1 MAAAL
6 LGGLPEIHDIAVD
19 LSAQPGMM
27 GHVPAELRPT
37 RPLVGRASEIRQLC
51 ASLGLDEP
59 PPARRAATTGPGGV
73 VLLAGDAG
81 VGKSRLLAELGDLAR
96 ERDWRVLIGH
106 CVDFGES
113 ALPYLPFSELF
124 GRLAAESPAIAD
136 ALIEAQPAI
145 QRLMPSARLRADG
158 AVGHGQSVDRA
169 ELFEAVHAAI
179 EHLAGSAPLL
189 LLVEDVHWADQ
200 STREMLSF
208 LFARGFRERVGIA
221 ASYRTDD
228 LHRKHPLRTSAAEW
242 ARLPGVERLQLSR
255 LSDADVRTLIQS
267 LSRGTLAENDIYSI
281 VERAEGNAFFT
292 EELVGAA
299 QVGKWTLPGDL
310 VDLLLVRIDQLDD
323 AARQVVRASSA
334 AGRRV
339 SHDLLSRVV
348 DLDAGALD
356 SSLRVAVERN
366 VLVPV
371 GDDSYAFRHAL
382 LAEAVYDDLLP
393 GERLRLHKAY
403 VAALGSID
411 VASSAAEIARH
422 AKAAHDL
429 PTALRASIEAGD
441 EAMSVGGPD
450 EAARHYETAL
460 ELLGADEFAAGADTS
475 DVDAVDLVVKA
486 SEAITAAG
494 HPYRAV
500 ELLRDQIDHR
510 ADGVA
515 DLDHAR
521 LLLAL
526 ATASLLTDGQFD
538 TLDVTTRA
546 LQLMPDGDPTPLRAQ
561 LLSLHARAHAASGHD
576 TEAARWAND
585 ALAISNGLRL
595 HAIVSE
601 ATTTLSMIDKRAG
614 DPDASRKALAAIVA
628 AARDEGD
635 VMAELRGLHNLGYI
649 HYEQARLDE
658 AQEVYETAVRRAAQA
673 GRPWAPYGLDARVLA
688 AVTSYIR
695 GDWDATLRITDVSGQ
710 APPILAESALSSVA
724 MMVHAGRGDDGADA
738 PLAQARKVWGR
749 DGMIAVVAGSAAI
762 DVYGD
767 RGDLDHSI
775 AIHDETVDEVSRL
788 WQNTLFQA
796 RVRLSALMIGQ
807 LASAAAHAP
816 TAEREDL
823 AKRAD
828 GLLNIALDT
837 FETHAR
843 KGRMMGPEGKAWRQR
858 AVAEHLRLRWLASL
872 GGAAEDELIGAW
884 RETVAAFEAMGHVF
898 ESARSQARLAAVL
911 RAAGEPAQAQPLVD
925 QARATARRLKSEPLQ
940 RELRSLG
947 GPGQRRPSESSAT
960 ALTPRER
967 EILALVADG
976 RSNGEIAKLLF
987 ISAKTVSVHVSN
999 ILSKLGASG
1008 RTEAAALA
1016 RREGLLD

>member
-1 MAAAL
+1 
-6 LGGLPEIHDIAVD
+6 
-19 LSAQPGMM
+19 MM

-37 RPLVGRASEIRQLC
+37 RPLVGRADELSRLCEI
-51 ASLGLDEP
+51 LGVQA
-59 PPARRAATTGPGGV
+59 ARTGGV
-73 VLLAGDAG
+73 ALVAGDAG
-81 VGKSRLLAELGDLAR
+81 VGKSRLLAELGDVVRAQS
-96 ERDWRVLIGH
+96 WRVLIGH

-124 GRLAAESPAIAD
+124 GRLAAESPTVAD
-136 ALIEAQPAI
+136 ALIQGHPAI
-145 QRLMPSARLRADG
+145 RRLMPSARLTADA

-169 ELFEAVHAAI
+169 ELFEAVHAAL
-179 EHLAGSAPLL
+179 EYLARSAPLL
-189 LLVEDVHWADQ
+189 LLIEDVHWADQ

-208 LFARGFRERVGIA
+208 LFSRGFREQVAIA

-242 ARLPGVERLQLSR
+242 ARLPGVERLQLGR
-255 LSDADVRTLIQS
+255 LKDADVRRLILD
-267 LSRGTLAENDIYSI
+267 LSSGTLAENDVYSI
-281 VERAEGNAFFT
+281 IERAEGNAFFT

-299 QVGKWTLPGDL
+299 QAGKWTLPGDL

-323 AARQVVRASSA
+323 GARQIVRASSA

-348 DLDAGALD
+348 DDLDAGGLD
-356 SSLRVAVERN
+356 ASLRAAVERN

-371 GDDSYAFRHAL
+371 GDDAYSFRHAL

-403 VAALGSID
+403 VAALASID

-450 EAARHYETAL
+450 ESARHYETAL
-460 ELLGADEFAAGADTS
+460 ELLGADEFADGSDATADI
-475 DVDAVDLVVKA
+475 DAVGLVVKA

-500 ELLRDQIDHR
+500 ELLRDQLEHR
-510 ADGVA
+510 SENIP
-515 DLDHAR
+515 DLDRAR

-526 ATASLLTDGQFD
+526 ATASLLTDVYFD
-538 TLDVTTRA
+538 TLEVTTHA
-546 LQLMPDGDPTPLRAQ
+546 LQLMPDGEPTPLRAQ
-561 LLSLHARAHAASGHD
+561 LLSLHARAHAAAGHD
-576 TEAARWAND
+576 AEAARWAND

-658 AQEVYETAVRRAAQA
+658 AQEVYETAVRRAVQA

-695 GDWDATLRITDVSGQ
+695 GDWESTLRIADVSGQ
-710 APPILAESALSSVA
+710 SPPILAESALSSVA
-724 MMVHAGRGDDGADA
+724 MMVRAGRGDDRADA
-738 PLAQARKVWGR
+738 ALAQARAVWDR
-749 DGMIAVVAGSAAI
+749 DGMIAVVSGSAAI

-767 RGDLDHSI
+767 RGDLDSAI
-775 AIHDETVDEVSRL
+775 AIHDEIVDEVARL

-796 RVRLSALMIGQ
+796 RVRLGALLIGQ
-807 LASAAAHAP
+807 LASASAHAS
-816 TAEREDL
+816 AAAREDY

-872 GGAAEDELIGAW
+872 GGSTEDELIEAW
-884 RETVAAFEAMGHVF
+884 TDTVESFEAMGHVF
-898 ESARSQARLAAVL
+898 EAARSKARLAAVL
-911 RAAGEPAQAQPLVD
+911 RAAGDSAGAQPLID
-925 QARATARRLKSEPLQ
+925 DARTAARRLKAEPLQ

-947 GPGQRRPSESSAT
+947 GPGQRRSAQTGAPS
-960 ALTPRER
+960 LTPRER
-967 EILALVADG
+967 EILALVAEG
-976 RSNGEIAKLLF
+976 RSNGEIGTQLF
-987 ISAKTVSVHVSN
+987 ISTKTVSVHVSN

>member
-1 MAAAL
+1 M
-6 LGGLPEIHDIAVD
+6 
-19 LSAQPGMM
+19 
-27 GHVPAELRPT
+27 
-37 RPLVGRASEIRQLC
+37 QLN
-51 ASLGLDEP
+51 
-59 PPARRAATTGPGGV
+59 
-73 VLLAGDAG
+73 
-81 VGKSRLLAELGDLAR
+81 RLN
-96 ERDWRVLIGH
+96 
-106 CVDFGES
+106 
-113 ALPYLPFSELF
+113 
-124 GRLAAESPAIAD
+124 
-136 ALIEAQPAI
+136 
-145 QRLMPSARLRADG
+145 
-158 AVGHGQSVDRA
+158 
-169 ELFEAVHAAI
+169 
-179 EHLAGSAPLL
+179 
-189 LLVEDVHWADQ
+189 
-200 STREMLSF
+200 
-208 LFARGFRERVGIA
+208 
-221 ASYRTDD
+221 
-228 LHRKHPLRTSAAEW
+228 
-242 ARLPGVERLQLSR
+242 
-255 LSDADVRTLIQS
+255 DADVRKLVMN
-267 LSRGTLAENDIYSI
+267 LSSGDLAESDIYSI
-281 VERAEGNAFFT
+281 IERAEGNAFFT

-299 QVGKWTLPGDL
+299 MVGKWTLPGDL
-310 VDLLLVRIDQLDD
+310 VDLLLVRIDRLDEPT
-323 AARQVVRASSA
+323 RQVVRASAA

-348 DLDAGALD
+348 DLDPDELE
-356 SSLRVAVERN
+356 SSLRLAVELN

-371 GDDSYAFRHAL
+371 GDDAYAFRHAL

-393 GERLRLHKAY
+393 GERLRLHRSY
-403 VAALGSID
+403 VTALGSSD

-460 ELLGADEFAAGADTS
+460 ELLGADEIVDGTEATADIDS
-475 DVDAVDLVVKA
+475 VGLVVKA

-500 ELLRDQIDHR
+500 ELLRDQLAHR

-515 DLDHAR
+515 DIDRAR

-526 ATASLLTDGQFD
+526 ASASLLTDGQFD
-538 TLDVTTRA
+538 TLELTTNA
-546 LQLMPDGDPTPLRAQ
+546 LQLMPESEPTALRAQ
-561 LLSLHARAHAASGHD
+561 LLSLHARAHAAAGHD

-635 VMAELRGLHNLGYI
+635 VMAELRGLHNLGFI

-688 AVTSYIR
+688 GLTSYIR

-710 APPILAESALSSVA
+710 SPPVLAETALASVA
-724 MMVHAGRGDDGADA
+724 MTVRAGRGEDSAEST
-738 PLAQARKVWGR
+738 LAQAREVWQR
-749 DGMIAVVAGSAAI
+749 DGMIAVLSGSAAI
-762 DVYGD
+762 DVFGD
-767 RGDLDHSI
+767 RGDLKS
-775 AIHDETVDEVSRL
+775 ALAVHDEIVDEVSRL

-807 LASAAAHAP
+807 LATASSHA
-816 TAEREDL
+816 TVSEREDY

-828 GLLNIALDT
+828 GLLNVALDT

-843 KGRMMGPEGKAWRQR
+843 KGRMMGPEGSAWRQR
-858 AVAEHLRLRWLASL
+858 ALAEHLRLRWLSGL
-872 GGAAEDELIGAW
+872 GGTAEDELVSTW
-884 RETVAAFEAMGHVF
+884 RDTLAAFEAMGHVF
-898 ESARSQARLAAVL
+898 ETARSQARLAAVL
-911 RAAGEPAQAQPLVD
+911 RAAGDMSAAQPLVEESG
-925 QARATARRLKSEPLQ
+925 ATARRLKAEPLQ
-940 RELRSLG
+940 RELRTLG
-947 GPGQRRPSESSAT
+947 GAGQRRSTKTAARV

-967 EILALVADG
+967 EILALVAVG
-976 RSNGEIAKLLF
+976 RSNGEIGQQLF

>member
-1 MAAAL
+1 MR
-6 LGGLPEIHDIAVD
+6 GISSIRGTPDIGVD

-37 RPLVGRASEIRQLC
+37 RPLVGRATEIRQLC
-51 ASLGLDEP
+51 QMLGIEASAQAGAVESS
-59 PPARRAATTGPGGV
+59 RSGGV

-81 VGKSRLLAELGDLAR
+81 VGKSRLLAELGDLVR
-96 ERDWRVLIGH
+96 ERDWRVLVGH
-106 CVDFGES
+106 CIDFGES

-124 GRLAAESPAIAD
+124 GRLAADSPAVAD
-136 ALIEAQPAI
+136 TLIEGHPAI
-145 QRLMPSARLRADG
+145 RRLMPSARLTADA

-169 ELFEAVHAAI
+169 ELFEAVYAAL
-179 EHLAGSAPLL
+179 EFLARSAPLL
-189 LLVEDVHWADQ
+189 VVIEDVHWADQ

-208 LFARGFRERVGIA
+208 LFSRGFRGQVAIA

-242 ARLPGVERLQLSR
+242 SRLPGVERLQLSR

-267 LSRGTLAENDIYSI
+267 LSRGALAENDIYSI
-281 VERAEGNAFFT
+281 IERAEGNAFFT

-299 QVGKWTLPGDL
+299 QAGKWTLPGDL
-310 VDLLLVRIDQLDD
+310 VDLLLVRIDRLDD
-323 AARQVVRASSA
+323 ATRQVVRASA
-334 AGRRV
+334 VAGRRV
-339 SHDLLSRVV
+339 SHNLLSHVV
-348 DLDAGALD
+348 DLDD
-356 SSLRVAVERN
+356 SSLDASIRAAVERN

-371 GDDSYAFRHAL
+371 GDAAYSFRHAL

-403 VAALGSID
+403 VAALCDID

-429 PTALRASIEAGD
+429 PTALRSSIEAGD

-460 ELLGADEFAAGADTS
+460 ELLGADEFAATESTADI
-475 DVDAVDLVVKA
+475 DAVGLVVKA

-500 ELLRDQIDHR
+500 ELLRDQLEHR
-510 ADGVA
+510 SDGIP
-515 DLDHAR
+515 DLDRAR

-538 TLDVTTRA
+538 TLEVTTHA

-585 ALAISNGLRL
+585 ALAIGNGLRL

-658 AQEVYETAVRRAAQA
+658 AQEVYETAVRRAQQA
-673 GRPWAPYGLDARVLA
+673 SRPWAPYGLDARVLA
-688 AVTSYIR
+688 AITAYIR
-695 GDWDATLRITDVSGQ
+695 GDWEATLRITDVSGQ
-710 APPILAESALSSVA
+710 SPPIIAESALASVA
-724 MMVHAGRGDDGADA
+724 MLVRAGRGDERAEAALG
-738 PLAQARKVWGR
+738 QAREMWAR
-749 DGMIAVVAGSAAI
+749 DGMIAVVSGSAAI
-762 DVYGD
+762 DVFGD
-767 RGDLDHSI
+767 RGDLDRAI
-775 AIHDETVDEVSRL
+775 GIHDEVVDEVSRL

-796 RVRLSALMIGQ
+796 RVRLSGLMIGQ
-807 LASAAAHAP
+807 LATAAAHASV
-816 TAEREDL
+816 TEREEH

-858 AVAEHLRLRWLASL
+858 AIAEHLRLRWLGSL
-872 GGAAEDELIGAW
+872 GGTTEDELISAW
-884 RETVAAFEAMGHVF
+884 RETVSLFEGMGHVF
-898 ESARSQARLAAVL
+898 ETARTQARLAAIL
-911 RAAGEPAQAQPLVD
+911 RAAGEGSQAQPLVEE
-925 QARATARRLKSEPLQ
+925 ARATAQRLRAEPLQ

-947 GPGQRRPSESSAT
+947 GPGQRRSADT
-960 ALTPRER
+960 RSAALTPREL
-967 EILALVADG
+967 EILALVSDG
-976 RSNGEIAKLLF
+976 RSNGEIGKQLF

>member
-1 MAAAL
+1 MTAAL
-6 LGGLPEIHDIAVD
+6 AHIADIGVD

-37 RPLVGRASEIRQLC
+37 RPLIGRAAEIRQLC
-51 ASLGLDEP
+51 DILSVED
-59 PPARRAATTGPGGV
+59 ARAGGV

-81 VGKSRLLAELGDLAR
+81 VGKSRLLAELGDLVR
-96 ERDWRVLIGH
+96 GRDWRVLIGH

-124 GRLAAESPAIAD
+124 GRLAAESPAVAD
-136 ALIEAQPAI
+136 ALIEVHPAI
-145 QRLMPSARLRADG
+145 RRLMPSARLTADA
-158 AVGHGQSVDRA
+158 AVGHGQSVDKA
-169 ELFEAVHAAI
+169 DLFEAVHAAL
-179 EHLAGSAPLL
+179 EYLARSAPLL
-189 LLVEDVHWADQ
+189 LLIEDVHWADQ

-208 LFARGFRERVGIA
+208 LFARGFREQVSIA

-242 ARLPGVERLQLSR
+242 ARLPGVDRLQLSR
-255 LSDADVRTLIQS
+255 LSDADVRMLIQN

-281 VERAEGNAFFT
+281 IERAEGNAFFT

-310 VDLLLVRIDQLDD
+310 VDLLLVRIDRLDD
-323 AARQVVRASSA
+323 ATRLVVRASA
-334 AGRRV
+334 VAGRRV

-356 SSLRVAVERN
+356 STLRAAVERN

-371 GDDSYAFRHAL
+371 GDEAYSFRHAL

-403 VAALGSID
+403 VAALGSIE

-450 EAARHYETAL
+450 ESARHYETAL
-460 ELLGADEFAAGADTS
+460 ELLGADEFAEGADATS
-475 DVDAVDLVVKA
+475 DIDAVGLVVKA

-500 ELLRDQIDHR
+500 ELLRDQLEHR
-510 ADGVA
+510 SDGVA
-515 DLDHAR
+515 DLDRAR

-538 TLDVTTRA
+538 TLEVTTHA

-561 LLSLHARAHAASGHD
+561 LLSLHARAHAAAGHD

-658 AQEVYETAVRRAAQA
+658 AQEVYETAVRRAVQA

-688 AVTSYIR
+688 GVTSYIR
-695 GDWDATLRITDVSGQ
+695 GDWDATLRIADVSGQ

-724 MMVHAGRGDDGADA
+724 MMVHAGRGDEGADK
-738 PLAQARKVWGR
+738 PLDQARAVWDR
-749 DGMIAVVAGSAAI
+749 DGMIAVVSGSAAI
-762 DVYGD
+762 DIYGD
-767 RGDLDHSI
+767 RGDLDKSLS
-775 AIHDETVDEVSRL
+775 IHDEIVEEVSRL

-807 LASAAAHAP
+807 LATASAHARA
-816 TAEREDL
+816 TEREDY
-823 AKRAD
+823 AKRTD

-858 AVAEHLRLRWLASL
+858 AIAEHLRLRWLASL
-872 GGAAEDELIGAW
+872 GGTTEDELIGAW
-884 RETVAAFEAMGHVF
+884 QETVATFQALGHVF
-898 ESARSQARLAAVL
+898 EAARSQARLAAVL
-911 RAAGEPAQAQPLVD
+911 RAAGQTSEAQPLVEE
-925 QARATARRLKSEPLQ
+925 ARATARRLKSEPLQ

-947 GPGQRRPSESSAT
+947 GPGQRRTSDAGVP

-967 EILALVADG
+967 EILALVAEG
-976 RSNGEIAKLLF
+976 RSNGEIGQQLF